1 MGDSDPTCRR
11 ATEPECRNQRA
22 ACCNGRATKTS
33 KTRPRS
39 TQPNVHAHMLTSVP
53 QTDPGSHPGLKR
65 RWRPN
70 LSVIWTATHRPRV
83 TVTRSLSFADPDSE
97 TRRGEAH
104 TGTLQPGP
112 APPAACP
119 QPRGCRVARL
129 PHPLA
134 PGSSSSW
141 QGPSTSLCLLSR
153 PQLFIF
159 LSSPTRLALLF
170 LLFLL
175 C

>member
-83 TVTRSLSFADPDSE
+83 TVTCSLSFADPDSE

-119 QPRGCRVARL
+119 QPRGCRVVRL
-129 PHPLA
+129 PHLLA
-134 PGSSSSW
+134 LGSSSSW